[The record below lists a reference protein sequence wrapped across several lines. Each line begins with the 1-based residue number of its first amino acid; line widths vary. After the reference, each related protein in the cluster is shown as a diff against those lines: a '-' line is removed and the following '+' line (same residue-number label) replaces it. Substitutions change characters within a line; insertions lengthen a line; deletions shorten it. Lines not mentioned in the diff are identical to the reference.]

1 MLSRAAENSAGAST
15 SIRTIWGTRDE
26 CDPGVIPSATLLIVG
41 LLDTRT
47 TYTRTH
53 QTDTSREAAAGEP
66 VPGPDSAIH

>member
-26 CDPGVIPSATLLIVG
+26 CDPGVIPSATLLIVNA
-41 LLDTRT
+41 RT
-47 TYTRTH
+47 TYPRTR